1 VSTAVK
7 WISDNKDFL
16 ALVVSVFALGLSVWS
31 TRKTVHQASN
41 AVSAANA
48 AQRDLVRMATYQR
61 IHELLVDPKAAA
73 GRRRLFQAHQAD
85 NFPALGAD
93 GWDDINYSLALY
105 DTLGGYMSRDEVDAQ
120 TVLAAW
126 HHPLQNIA
134 EPVARFMEFRR
145 RNGVSQ
151 RWAYLHYLL
160 EKSRAYKCT
169 CPTSGQP

>member
-1 VSTAVK
+1 MPPSAIWCGWPPTNAYT
-7 WISDNKDFL
+7 NC
-16 ALVVSVFALGLSVWS
+16 WS
-31 TRKTVHQASN
+31 
-41 AVSAANA
+41 
-48 AQRDLVRMATYQR
+48 
-61 IHELLVDPKAAA
+61 IPK
-73 GRRRLFQAHQAD
+73 RRLAGAACSKPTTD

-151 RWAYLHYLL
+151 PWAYLHYLL
-160 EKSRAYKCT
+160 EKSRAYRCT